1 MTQTYD
7 VLIIGAGLSGVGTA
21 CHLARECPNKSVGIL
36 ERRERIGGT
45 WDLFLYPGS
54 RSDTVL
60 ISFCFKFRLWDKLKV
75 MADGKSLWQY
85 INDTAREYGIDKK
98 VQFGIKTTAMDWSSS
113 EQLWTVTAT
122 QEATGEVKTY
132 KARFLVGATGYYNYD
147 QGYLPDFP
155 GMDRYKGLRIHPQF
169 WPKDLDYTGKKV
181 VVIGSGATAVTVVPA
196 MAEKAAHVTM
206 LQRSPSYVFSL
217 PDFDAVSNILMKF
230 LPKSWVFGMARK
242 RNILVQRC
250 MYLASKRWPE
260 KARAFLLNSVK
271 KQLGPNA
278 DMTHWTPRYM
288 PWDERLCAVPDG
300 DLFKA
305 IREGRASV
313 VTDQI
318 ETFNE
323 TGIKL
328 KSGKQLDADIIITA
342 TGLQI
347 QILGGA
353 QLSVDKQARPLSTGM
368 TYKGTLMQ
376 DIPNM
381 AWIIGYTNASWT
393 LKADIAATYIC
404 RLLKEMDAKG
414 AAVAIP
420 RAPAGEMEDDTIL
433 GSLGSGYVQRGKAQL
448 PRQGR
453 NLPWRVHHHYGNDS
467 KMQHD
472 APVNEGALE
481 YLAPKAKSSA
491 PTALAS

>member
-1 MTQTYD
+1 
-7 VLIIGAGLSGVGTA
+7 
-21 CHLARECPNKSVGIL
+21 
-36 ERRERIGGT
+36 
-45 WDLFLYPGS
+45 
-54 RSDTVL
+54 
-60 ISFCFKFRLWDKLKV
+60 
-75 MADGKSLWQY
+75 
-85 INDTAREYGIDKK
+85 
-98 VQFGIKTTAMDWSSS
+98 
-113 EQLWTVTAT
+113 
-122 QEATGEVKTY
+122 
-132 KARFLVGATGYYNYD
+132 
-147 QGYLPDFP
+147 
-155 GMDRYKGLRIHPQF
+155 YKGQRIHPQF
-169 WPKDLDYTGKKV
+169 WPKDLDYAGKRV
-181 VVIGSGATAVTVVPA
+181 LVIGSGATAVTVVPA

-230 LPKSWVFGMARK
+230 LPKSWVFAMARK
-242 RNILVQRC
+242 RNILVQRS

-278 DMTHWTPRYM
+278 DMSNWTPRYM

-328 KSGKQLDADIIITA
+328 KSGKQLDADIIVTA

-347 QILGGA
+347 QVLGGA
-353 QLSVDKQARPLSTGM
+353 QLSVDKKPRTFNDGM

-414 AAVAIP
+414 MAVAIP
-420 RAPAGEMEDDTIL
+420 RAPAGQMEDDTIL
-433 GSLGSGYVQRGKAQL
+433 GSLGSGYVQRGKALL

-453 NLPWRVHHHYGNDS
+453 ELPWRVLHHYGKDS
-467 KMQHD
+467 KMLLEE
-472 APVNEGALE
+472 PVNDGSLE
-481 YLAPKAKSSA
+481 YLPPLARKTG
-491 PTALAS
+491 PTALAA